1 MALTNRKI
9 SSKVETVFFMPS
21 EKYSFISSTLVKEI
35 ALMGGDMKSFVPAPV
50 WKELKKKFLQSSQ
63 MDF

>member
-1 MALTNRKI
+1 
-9 SSKVETVFFMPS
+9 MPS